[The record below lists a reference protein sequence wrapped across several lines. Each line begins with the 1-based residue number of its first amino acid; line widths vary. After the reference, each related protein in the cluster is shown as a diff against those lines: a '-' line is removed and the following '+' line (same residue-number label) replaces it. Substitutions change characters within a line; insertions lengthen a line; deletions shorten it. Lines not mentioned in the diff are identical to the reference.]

1 MNRVT
6 EQYIMDLGR
15 QAMTTTILVGAPL
28 IGIGLLVG
36 LVVSIFQAT
45 TQINEQT
52 LTFAPKIAAV
62 AVALV
67 IFGPWMLRTLADFTT
82 RLLESLPTVI
92 R

>member
-1 MNRVT
+1 MT
-6 EQYIMDLGR
+6 EQFIMDLGR
-15 QAMTTTILVGAPL
+15 QAMTTTLLVGAPL

-52 LTFAPKIAAV
+52 LSFAPKIAAV
-62 AVALV
+62 AVSLV
-67 IFGPWMLRTLADFTT
+67 VFGPWMLRVLTDFTVK
-82 RLLESLPTVI
+82 LLEGLPAVI

>member
-1 MNRVT
+1 MT

-15 QAMTTTILVGAPL
+15 QAMTTSLIVGAPL

-36 LVVSIFQAT
+36 LVISIFQAT

-52 LTFAPKIAAV
+52 LTFAPKMAAT
-62 AVALV
+62 AIGLVAL
-67 IFGPWMLRTLADFTT
+67 GPWMLRVLADFTT
-82 RLLESLPTVI
+82 KLLESLPTVI

>member
-1 MNRVT
+1 MT

-15 QAMTTTILVGAPL
+15 QAMTTTIIVGAPL

-36 LVVSIFQAT
+36 LVISIFQAT

-62 AVALV
+62 AVSLV
-67 IFGPWMLRTLADFTT
+67 FFGPWMLRTLADFTT
-82 RLLESLPTVI
+82 KLLESLPTVI

>member
-1 MNRVT
+1 VNRVT